1 MIQHPISESMNKQ
14 RKRNQNIKDISTPLC
29 LVGII
34 HYIQDSEQSK
44 SPLMR
49 IKKLSLPHSLFP
61 PSIPPLFLPHHSR
74 SILFKDGNLVV
85 VTTHVKVE
93 EHIQCEITQIQRD
106 KRFRIS
112 LTRGI

>member
-14 RKRNQNIKDISTPLC
+14 RKWNQNIKDISTPLC

-49 IKKLSLPHSLFP
+49 RKKLSFSPTLSSLPLS
-61 PSIPPLFLPHHSR
+61 PLFSSPTTAEASY
-74 SILFKDGNLVV
+74 SKMEIL
-85 VTTHVKVE
+85 
-93 EHIQCEITQIQRD
+93 
-106 KRFRIS
+106 
-112 LTRGI
+112 